1 MWVKLTTS
9 KRIRIISCMIMI
21 LICMQF
27 AGCGTDKLS
36 DKKVKD
42 IDYTV
47 VAEDEIPE
55 ILKNAIEEKKKE
67 PFKLSYTDNEEL
79 YIVVGY
85 GEQMS
90 GGFSIVV
97 DELYLSDNAI
107 VFGTTLK
114 GPEGETEIKETPTY
128 PYMVVK
134 MEKIDY
140 EIIYE

>member
-1 MWVKLTTS
+1 MGIIGKN
-9 KRIRIISCMIMI
+9 RIILLMFLI

-27 AGCGTDKLS
+27 TGCGATELS

-47 VAEDEIPE
+47 VPEDEVPE
-55 ILKNAIEEKKKE
+55 ILHNTIEEKKKE
-67 PFKLSYTDNEEL
+67 PFKLCYTDNEEM

-90 GGFSIVV
+90 GGYSIVV
-97 DELYLSDNAI
+97 NELYLSDNAI

-114 GPEGETEIKETPTY
+114 GPEEETELKETPTY
-128 PYMVVK
+128 PYLVVK